1 MPYMAKTNGIKSDR
15 MKTNCKY
22 SKTTILFW
30 GMVVLLC
37 MTACENDY
45 KPRISAIAD
54 RAAVPS
60 LKADTV
66 TTLIS
71 DSGITRYRI
80 TTPRWEIYDKA
91 NPTYW
96 EFPQGVYIE
105 RFAENLSTEASL
117 EADYAFYNEKEQIWH
132 LKGNVHALNL
142 KGEEFSTPELYWSQ
156 KDETVYSDT
165 IMEIKKSTS
174 IIKGI
179 GFRSNQ
185 QMTEYTILQPTGV
198 FPIDDNNNQK

>member
-1 MPYMAKTNGIKSDR
+1 M
-15 MKTNCKY
+15 
-22 SKTTILFW
+22 
-30 GMVVLLC
+30 VLLLC
-37 MTACENDY
+37 FITSCEKDF
-45 KPRISAIAD
+45 KPRIAAIAN
-54 RAAVPS
+54 RAEMPS

-91 NPTYW
+91 DPSHW
-96 EFPQGVYIE
+96 EFPQGVYLE
-105 RFAENLSTEASL
+105 RFAEDLSTEASL
-117 EADYAFYNEKEQIWH
+117 KADYAYYNEKEQLWH

-142 KGEEFSTPELYWSQ
+142 KGEEFSTPDLYWSQ
-156 KDETVYSDT
+156 QEESVYSDT

-198 FPIDDNNNQK
+198 FPIDEEENK